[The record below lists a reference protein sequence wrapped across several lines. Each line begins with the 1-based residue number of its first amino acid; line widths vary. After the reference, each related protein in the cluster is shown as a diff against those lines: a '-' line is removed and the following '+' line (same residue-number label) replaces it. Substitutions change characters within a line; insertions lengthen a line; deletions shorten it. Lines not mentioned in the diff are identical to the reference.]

1 MKEEDLNKIV
11 NSILKFADL
20 QNSREKDYIFDIN
33 KFSDV
38 VGKTGPYILYTYLR
52 LNKIT
57 KERTIDIE
65 KLTNTIYNE
74 YDRNLRLKLL
84 EINNYVNKAYELRM
98 PSFIADFVYDICVL
112 ANTFYEH
119 NHINNL
125 NDEIKSNDWLN
136 ILNLTENVIKDM
148 LKLLGISIPNEM

>member
-1 MKEEDLNKIV
+1 
-11 NSILKFADL
+11 
-20 QNSREKDYIFDIN
+20 
-33 KFSDV
+33 
-38 VGKTGPYILYTYLR
+38 
-52 LNKIT
+52 
-57 KERTIDIE
+57 
-65 KLTNTIYNE
+65 
-74 YDRNLRLKLL
+74 
-84 EINNYVNKAYELRM
+84 M